1 MRRNITQVFLLSLF
15 ALCTSMGTQAQSF
28 SHNKS
33 VEERIAAFEKKKAA
47 PSFTTKVTSK
57 AAEALEVQAMKSPAL
72 RKAAKVAEESKDVV
86 LLDSVISDTRCEY
99 YEYNDHGWL
108 VSAKIYDWEEGKL
121 QFDAEESFY
130 LEYEF
135 DDKDRLIHYS
145 YYLYNADGSK
155 GVEIERV
162 TITWAGER
170 AHTEKYYSLS
180 DGEHDFEALTLVEEM
195 GYDQYG
201 NPCLS
206 KEYEWDSET
215 ETMELVNFVELKFTG
230 CAVVFEGYDE
240 DGEYEMEF
248 DEELMQRY
256 CYYYV
261 RADEYDGLNAYKID
275 IVEDGL
281 TTTKTRYTIELYSGD
296 EYDLNKLDSYWEFA
310 EEEVITLTPSRNR
323 YASVYYYDRGYN
335 EDDNMPS
342 VDNGYNEEVYSTRS
356 ESEKVLDASY
366 VFEWDEYERLVKMV
380 NTDYEGDVETY
391 TCSYRNNKY
400 NVISLLD
407 FESALFMH
415 WEGMEEG
422 EKCVMEGNFYGEVY
436 KERDESIYGYGE
448 RINDEYDTNGNVL
461 HRTYT
466 EVLYS
471 DEEAGKD
478 LNGDGVMSS
487 ERETN
492 NYEAWLNYDASGNIT
507 SYIEYCDTRDASR
520 AYIKYV
526 NVNEKSDDQYILGWR
541 EYEGA
546 SKEGSWTLTFE
557 EIYIFNEDPASNP
570 DIRAVGGWYR
580 TYSHEEKRWYGSK
593 WEEKNGTYI
602 EYTIDPATGEFSTTG
617 YAPATRSDEEL
628 VPGINQEHF
637 IENNWEYTIETMVD
651 YVWDEETGEGELKM
665 VYKRIL
671 IAWIGQP
678 NGLYGIDSP
687 SENYDFPIGPYK
699 DYYLKSEEEMSVHID
714 WLILELDIETGEWI
728 TIDGAKSIVRTN
740 YYTNEKGQ
748 IVNNYVTYVFDEN
761 SERMIALPDVNQTIY
776 SFDAQNRPSTVEYND
791 YIIHYV
797 YRNDECNYLLESYW
811 IDKVSGAK
819 YNVCKYY
826 YSDGKYIYPY
836 TDIEEDAVDEGWNL
850 NGCTITAD
858 GGINLYN
865 LNGQAVARGNGVVV
879 APQSGLYIVDVDGKR
894 AKVLIR

>member
-1 MRRNITQVFLLSLF
+1 MKRNITQAFLLSLF

-28 SHNKS
+28 FHNKS

-47 PSFTTKVTSK
+47 PSLATKVTSK
-57 AAEALEVQAMKSPAL
+57 ATDALEVQAMKSPAL

-108 VSAKIYDWEEGKL
+108 VSAKIYDWEEGRL
-121 QFDAEESFY
+121 QFDAEESFC

-145 YYLYNADGSK
+145 HYLYNADGSR
-155 GVEIERV
+155 GMETDRAI
-162 TITWAGER
+162 ITWAGER

-180 DGEHDFEALTLVEEM
+180 DGEHDFESLTLVEEI

-230 CAVVFEGYDE
+230 CAVVYDYDE
-240 DGEYEMEF
+240 DGEYELDF

-261 RADEYDGLNAYKID
+261 SADEHDGLNAYKID

-296 EYDLNKLDSYWEFA
+296 EYDLSKLDSYWEFA

-335 EDDNMPS
+335 ADDNMPS
-342 VDNGYNEEVYSTRS
+342 IDNDYNEESYSTRS

-391 TCSYRNNKY
+391 TCSYRNDKY

-415 WEGMEEG
+415 WEGMEEDD
-422 EKCVMEGNFYGEVY
+422 KCVMEGNFYGEVY
-436 KERDESIYGYGE
+436 KERGESVYGYSE
-448 RINDEYDTNGNVL
+448 RINDEYDANGNVL

-478 LNGDGVMSS
+478 LNGDGVMST
-487 ERETN
+487 EREVA
-492 NYEAWLNYDASGNIT
+492 NYEVWITYNAAGNIA
-507 SYIEYCDTRDASR
+507 SYIEYCDTRNANR

-526 NVNEKSDDQYILGWR
+526 YVDEKSDNQYLLGWR

-557 EIYIFNEDPASNP
+557 EISIFNENPATNP
-570 DIRAVGGWYR
+570 YVKAVGGWYR
-580 TYSHEEKRWYGSK
+580 SYSHEEKRWYGSK

-628 VPGINQEHF
+628 VPGDNEIYF
-637 IENNWEYTIETMVD
+637 TENGWEYLGHKYAEYIYDEATGTEVLTVTAGFMEIRWAGND
-651 YVWDEETGEGELKM
+651 NGKYWGYNPADNYVCPAGPLFSQDEMAWGEDHEMKIIVLK
-665 VYKRIL
+665 
-671 IAWIGQP
+671 W
-678 NGLYGIDSP
+678 
-687 SENYDFPIGPYK
+687 
-699 DYYLKSEEEMSVHID
+699 
-714 WLILELDIETGEWI
+714 DIELGGWSIAHGDESI
-728 TIDGAKSIVRTN
+728 TVFNHYVND
-740 YYTNEKGQ
+740 KGQ
-748 IVNNYVTYVFDEN
+748 IVNEEKTYTFDAKT
-761 SERMIALPDVNQTIY
+761 ERMKETGSRISSTY
-776 SFDAQNRPSTVEYND
+776 SFDAQNRLSTVEYNS
-791 YIIHYV
+791 YTIHYV
-797 YRNDECNYLLESYW
+797 YRNEECNYLLESYW
-811 IDKVSGAK
+811 IDKASGAK

-836 TDIEEDAVDEGWNL
+836 TDIEEVAAEEGWNL

-858 GGINLYN
+858 GEINLYN
-865 LNGQAVARGNGVVV
+865 LNGQVVARGNGVAV
-879 APQSGLYIVDVDGKR
+879 APQSGLYIVDIDGKR

>member
-1 MRRNITQVFLLSLF
+1 MRRNITQAFLLSLF
-15 ALCTSMGTQAQSF
+15 ALCTSMGTQAQAF
-28 SHNKS
+28 CHNKS

-47 PSFTTKVTSK
+47 PSLATKVTSK
-57 AAEALEVQAMKSPAL
+57 AADALEVQAMKSPAL

-86 LLDSVISDTRCEY
+86 LLDSVISDTRREY

-121 QFDAEESFY
+121 QFDAEESFC

-145 YYLYNADGSK
+145 HYLYNADGSR
-155 GVEIERV
+155 GVETDRV
-162 TITWAGER
+162 VIAWAGER
-170 AHTEKYYSLS
+170 EHTEKYYSLS
-180 DGEHDFEALTLVEEM
+180 DGDYDFESLTLVEEI

-201 NPCLS
+201 NPFLS

-230 CAVVFEGYDE
+230 CAVVYDYDE
-240 DGEYEMEF
+240 DGEYELDF

-261 RADEYDGLNAYKID
+261 SADEYDGLNAYKID

-296 EYDLNKLDSYWEFA
+296 EYDLSKLDSYWEFA

-342 VDNGYNEEVYSTRS
+342 VDNGYNEEVYSTRT

-366 VFEWDEYERLVKMV
+366 VFEWDEHERLVKMV

-391 TCSYRNNKY
+391 TCSYRNDKY

-415 WEGMEEG
+415 WEGMEEDD
-422 EKCVMEGNFYGEVY
+422 KCVMEGNFYGEVY

-448 RINDEYDTNGNVL
+448 RINDEYDANGNVL

-478 LNGDGVMSS
+478 LNGDGVMST
-487 ERETN
+487 EREVV
-492 NYEAWLNYDASGNIT
+492 NYEVWITYNAAGNIA
-507 SYIEYCDTRDASR
+507 SYIEYCDTRDANR

-526 NVNEKSDDQYILGWR
+526 YVDEKSDNQYLLGWR

-546 SKEGSWTLTFE
+546 SKEGSWTLKFE
-557 EIYIFNEDPASNP
+557 EISIFNENPATNP
-570 DIRAVGGWYR
+570 YVKAVGGWYR

-602 EYTIDPATGEFSTTG
+602 EYTIDPATGEFSTTS

-628 VPGINQEHF
+628 VPGNNEIYF
-637 IENNWEYTIETMVD
+637 TENGWEYRGHKYAEYIYDEATGTEVLTIVAGFMEIRWEGNDNGGYWRYNPANNYEFPVGPLFSQ
-651 YVWDEETGEGELKM
+651 DEWA
-665 VYKRIL
+665 L
-671 IAWIGQP
+671 I
-678 NGLYGIDSP
+678 D
-687 SENYDFPIGPYK
+687 DM
-699 DYYLKSEEEMSVHID
+699 EMKIIV
-714 WLILELDIETGEWI
+714 LEWDIELGGWSIAHEDESI
-728 TIDGAKSIVRTN
+728 TVFNHYVND
-740 YYTNEKGQ
+740 KGQ
-748 IVNNYVTYVFDEN
+748 IVNEEKTYTFDAKT
-761 SERMIALPDVNQTIY
+761 ERMKETGSRISSTY
-776 SFDAQNRPSTVEYND
+776 SFDAQNRLSTVEYNS
-791 YIIHYV
+791 YTIHYV
-797 YRNDECNYLLESYW
+797 YRNEECNYLLESYW
-811 IDKVSGAK
+811 IDKASGAK
-819 YNVCKYY
+819 YKVCKYY

-836 TDIEEDAVDEGWNL
+836 TDIEEVAAEEGWNL

-858 GGINLYN
+858 GEINLYN
-865 LNGQAVARGNGVVV
+865 LNGQVVARGNGVAV

>member
-1 MRRNITQVFLLSLF
+1 MRRNITQAFLLSLF
-15 ALCTSMGTQAQSF
+15 ALCTSMGAQAQSF
-28 SHNKS
+28 FHNKS
-33 VEERIAAFEKKKAA
+33 VEERIAAFEKKKTA

-57 AAEALEVQAMKSPAL
+57 AAETLEVQAMKSPAL

-86 LLDSVISDTRCEY
+86 LLDSVISDTRREY

-121 QFDAEESFY
+121 QFDAEESFR

-145 YYLYNADGSK
+145 HYLYNADGSR
-155 GVEIERV
+155 GVETDRV
-162 TITWAGER
+162 VIAWAGER
-170 AHTEKYYSLS
+170 EHTEKYYSLS
-180 DGEHDFEALTLVEEM
+180 DGDYDFESLTLVEEI
-195 GYDQYG
+195 GYDPYG

-230 CAVVFEGYDE
+230 CAVVYGYDE
-240 DGEYEMEF
+240 DGEYELVF

-261 RADEYDGLNAYKID
+261 SADEYDGLNAYKID

-281 TTTKTRYTIELYSGD
+281 TTTKTRYTIEIYSGD
-296 EYDLNKLDSYWEFA
+296 DYDLSKLDSYWEFA

-323 YASVYYYDRGYN
+323 YASVYYYDRGSSDS
-335 EDDNMPS
+335 EDGPIYDPAGS
-342 VDNGYNEEVYSTRS
+342 AAVTRS

-366 VFEWDEYERLVKMV
+366 VFEWDEYERLVKKV
-380 NTDYEGDVETY
+380 HTDYEGDVETY
-391 TCSYRNNKY
+391 TCSYRNDKY

-415 WEGMEEG
+415 WEGMEEDD
-422 EKCVMEGNFYGEVY
+422 KCVMEGNFYGEVY
-436 KERDESIYGYGE
+436 KERGESIYGYGE
-448 RINDEYDTNGNVL
+448 RINDEYDANGNVL

-478 LNGDGVMSS
+478 LNGDGVMST
-487 ERETN
+487 EREVA
-492 NYEAWLNYDASGNIT
+492 NYEVWITYNAAGNIA
-507 SYIEYCDTRDASR
+507 SYIEYCDTRDANR

-526 NVNEKSDDQYILGWR
+526 YVDEKSDNQYLLGWR

-557 EIYIFNEDPASNP
+557 EISIFNENPATNP
-570 DIRAVGGWYR
+570 YVKAVGGWYR
-580 TYSHEEKRWYGSK
+580 SYSREEQRWYGNK
-593 WEEKNGTYI
+593 WEEIGGTYI
-602 EYTIDPATGEFSTTG
+602 EYSIDPATGEFSTTG

-628 VPGINQEHF
+628 VPGNNEIYF
-637 IENNWEYTIETMVD
+637 TENGWEYRGHKYAEYI
-651 YVWDEETGEGELKM
+651 YDEATGTEVLTVTAGFMQIRWEGNDNGGYWGYNPADNYEFPVGPLFSQDEM
-665 VYKRIL
+665 
-671 IAWIGQP
+671 AWG
-678 NGLYGIDSP
+678 
-687 SENYDFPIGPYK
+687 ENVEREYI
-699 DYYLKSEEEMSVHID
+699 
-714 WLILELDIETGEWI
+714 ILEWDIETGGWRFVYGYES
-728 TIDGAKSIVRTN
+728 TTVFNHYVND
-740 YYTNEKGQ
+740 KGQ
-748 IVNNYVTYVFDEN
+748 IVNEEKTYTFDAKT
-761 SERMIALPDVNQTIY
+761 ERMKETGSRISSTY
-776 SFDAQNRPSTVEYND
+776 SFDAQNRLSTVEYDD
-791 YIIHYV
+791 YTVHYI

-811 IDKVSGAK
+811 IDKASGAK

-836 TDIEEDAVDEGWNL
+836 TDIEEVAAEEGWNL

-858 GGINLYN
+858 GEINLYN
-865 LNGQAVARGNGVVV
+865 LNGQIVARGNGVAV
-879 APQSGLYIVDVDGKR
+879 APQSGLYIVDIDGKR

>member
-1 MRRNITQVFLLSLF
+1 
-15 ALCTSMGTQAQSF
+15 MGAQAQSF
-28 SHNKS
+28 FHNKS
-33 VEERIAAFEKKKAA
+33 VEERIAAFEKKKTA
-47 PSFTTKVTSK
+47 PSLATKVTSK
-57 AAEALEVQAMKSPAL
+57 AADALEVQAMKSPAL

-86 LLDSVISDTRCEY
+86 LLDSVISDTRREY

-121 QFDAEESFY
+121 QFDAEESFR

-145 YYLYNADGSK
+145 HYLYNADGSR
-155 GVEIERV
+155 GVETDRV
-162 TITWAGER
+162 VIAWAGER
-170 AHTEKYYSLS
+170 EHTEKYYSLS
-180 DGEHDFEALTLVEEM
+180 DGDYDFESLTLVEEI
-195 GYDQYG
+195 GYDPYG

-230 CAVVFEGYDE
+230 CAVVYGYDE
-240 DGEYEMEF
+240 DGEYELVF

-261 RADEYDGLNAYKID
+261 SADEYDGLNAYKID

-296 EYDLNKLDSYWEFA
+296 DYDLSKLDSYWEFA

-391 TCSYRNNKY
+391 TCSYRNDKY

-415 WEGMEEG
+415 WEGMEEDD
-422 EKCVMEGNFYGEVY
+422 KCVMKGNFYGEVY

-448 RINDEYDTNGNVL
+448 RINDEYDANGNVL

-478 LNGDGVMSS
+478 LNGDGVMST
-487 ERETN
+487 EREVA
-492 NYEAWLNYDASGNIT
+492 NYEVWITYNAAGNIA

-526 NVNEKSDDQYILGWR
+526 YVDEKSDNQYLLGWR
-541 EYEGA
+541 EYKGA

-570 DIRAVGGWYR
+570 DITAVGGWYR

-628 VPGINQEHF
+628 VPGDNEIYF
-637 IENNWEYTIETMVD
+637 TENGWEYLGHKYAEYIYDEATGTEVLTVTAGFMEICWEGND
-651 YVWDEETGEGELKM
+651 NGRYWGYNPADNYVFPAGPLFSQDEMAWDEGVERK
-665 VYKRIL
+665 
-671 IAWIGQP
+671 WI
-678 NGLYGIDSP
+678 
-687 SENYDFPIGPYK
+687 
-699 DYYLKSEEEMSVHID
+699 
-714 WLILELDIETGEWI
+714 ILEWDIETGGWRFVDGYESI
-728 TIDGAKSIVRTN
+728 TVFNHYVNDKR
-740 YYTNEKGQ
+740 Q
-748 IVNNYVTYVFDEN
+748 IVNEEKTYTFDAKT
-761 SERMIALPDVNQTIY
+761 ERMKETGSRISSTY
-776 SFDAQNRPSTVEYND
+776 SFDAQNRLSTVEYNG
-791 YIIHYV
+791 YTIHYV
-797 YRNDECNYLLESYW
+797 YRNEECNYLLESYW
-811 IDKVSGAK
+811 IDKASGAK

-836 TDIEEDAVDEGWNL
+836 TDIEEVAAEEGWNL

-858 GGINLYN
+858 GEINLYN
-865 LNGQAVARGNGVVV
+865 LNGQVVARGNGVAV
-879 APQSGLYIVDVDGKR
+879 APQSGLYIVDIDGKR